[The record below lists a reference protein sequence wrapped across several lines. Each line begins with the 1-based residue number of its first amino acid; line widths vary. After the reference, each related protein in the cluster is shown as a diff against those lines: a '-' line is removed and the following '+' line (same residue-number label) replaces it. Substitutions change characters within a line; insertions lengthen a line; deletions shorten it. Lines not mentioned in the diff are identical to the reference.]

1 MIISIYLF
9 NMQKQYNGSNPEIL
23 WFPRDIIVFRLF
35 AYLLYIICLNQLLLY
50 KTSYI
55 YIVFVYFDPV
65 LYQFLETGTSDRCLI
80 CIVQCLRFSGFIL
93 YSFHFSFTV
102 PLKKNLKTCRNA
114 ITHLTRSRSN
124 NVQERI

>member
-1 MIISIYLF
+1 MAVQSRDFRLSHSHLRKFLWRNKDFKMIISIYLF

-55 YIVFVYFDPV
+55 YRFSYILTQFYINFSRQEHQIDV
-65 LYQFLETGTSDRCLI
+65 LY
-80 CIVQCLRFSGFIL
+80 V
-93 YSFHFSFTV
+93 SFNAWDSQVSSYTPSIF
-102 PLKKNLKTCRNA
+102 PLQSL
-114 ITHLTRSRSN
+114 
-124 NVQERI
+124 